1 MKKSKLKRFIK
12 GCFSISVFSIA
23 GCIALSA
30 QAQNSYASQQ
40 ILGPGGMQSQN
51 IKQLLSEIN
60 GNILGLKKSSNSLLD
75 VQKKATSTGVG
86 DLFNHTT
93 NIVPAAPIDSSSDH
107 YNNSSYPQM
116 NLNLDKSVSLSKL
129 GDDIGA
135 NKDSDNY
142 SHQGGGDY
150 NKQPTFSNLVADTY
164 CSKKLDDINHNTPS
178 FISWALSAP
187 NSISSQNNQPSL
199 MSDPVCLNY
208 IYKLKN
214 NIYKDYTQN
223 SYNNNFASAAS
234 ANQTS
239 NIDNAYYNA
248 KNMIFSQDSL
258 MVLVKV
264 HLVLV

>member
-1 MKKSKLKRFIK
+1 M
-12 GCFSISVFSIA
+12 
-23 GCIALSA
+23 
-30 QAQNSYASQQ
+30 
-40 ILGPGGMQSQN
+40 
-51 IKQLLSEIN
+51 
-60 GNILGLKKSSNSLLD
+60 
-75 VQKKATSTGVG
+75 QKKATSTGVG

-142 SHQGGGDY
+142 SHQGGGYYDN
-150 NKQPTFSNLVADTY
+150 NKQPTFNNLVADTY
-164 CSKKLDDINHNTPS
+164 CSKKLDAINHNTPS

-187 NSISSQNNQPSL
+187 NSIRFQSNQPSL
-199 MSDPVCLNY
+199 ASDPICLNY
-208 IYKLKN
+208 IYKIKI

-234 ANQTS
+234 ANRLATL
-239 NIDNAYYNA
+239 IMHIIML
-248 KNMIFSQDSL
+248 KI
-258 MVLVKV
+258 
-264 HLVLV
+264 